1 MRPTPRSIRSP
12 RGFTLIEQLAVI
24 ALVGTASATAL
35 PALVDLQAQAERTQ
49 LASLAAAA
57 GSAMVLNQAGCLVT
71 QHQAVPGKCQ
81 TVQDCS
87 DVGRLLIGAVPPG
100 YLVPARA
107 LPGSDGRCQLLRLKD
122 GASASF
128 HGAAAGA

>member
-1 MRPTPRSIRSP
+1 MRPIPRRTRST

-35 PALVDLQAQAERTQ
+35 PALVDVQAQAENTL

-71 QHQAVPGKCQ
+71 QHRAEPGKCQ
-81 TVQDCS
+81 PVQDCS
-87 DVGRLLIGAVPPG
+87 DVGKLLIGAVPPG

-107 LPGSDGRCQLLRLKD
+107 LAGSDGPCQLLRQKD